1 MEGEEDWKYN
11 DTRCVER
18 LIFFNSR
25 ILKGFV
31 SNGGGRKYWRMEGSK
46 GGSSGNSVF
55 HSISKRDN
63 GMGEECESLSVRGWI
78 SWNSSRRIRDEIS
91 RLLFA
96 LFVNP
101 I

>member
-31 SNGGGRKYWRMEGSK
+31 SNGGGRESIGGWRTGGSK
-46 GGSSGNSVF
+46 GGSSGTVF
-55 HSISKRDN
+55 FTRSRN
-63 GMGEECESLSVRGWI
+63 GITEWERNARVYPCVGGYRGI
-78 SWNSSRRIRDEIS
+78 RPDVFGTRFRGSFSRFS
-91 RLLFA
+91 
-96 LFVNP
+96 
-101 I
+101 

>member
-31 SNGGGRKYWRMEGSK
+31 SNGGGRESIGGWR
-46 GGSSGNSVF
+46 V
-55 HSISKRDN
+55 RR
-63 GMGEECESLSVRGWI
+63 EEAVEQCFSLDLETG
-78 SWNSSRRIRDEIS
+78 
-91 RLLFA
+91 
-96 LFVNP
+96 
-101 I
+101 